1 MSLVGWATDLIIDF
15 ISQVGYPGVFI
26 LMTIEGIITPI
37 PSELIVPFA
46 GYLAAMGEMNLV
58 AVIAVATA
66 GAAVGN
72 TIAYFIGLRV
82 GRPLIKRYGRIIR
95 LDESDLKFAEGWF
108 LKYGRVGVLLGHAV
122 PGVRSF
128 ISFPAGIGKMRLRD
142 FVLFSTLGA
151 LVWTTFLAIAGYQ
164 LLDEWRTFAN
174 TTENIDLYV
183 VVVALVAIV
192 GYVYWRKR

>member
-1 MSLVGWATDLIIDF
+1 M
-15 ISQVGYPGVFI
+15 FI